1 MKAPKLTIRVDL
13 GGGRALGPG
22 KVRLLE
28 AIDKAGSISEAAR
41 ELNIS
46 YPRAWRMVDDL
57 NGCFRARVIKPQRGG
72 ADGGDLTRP
81 NHSRQ
86 AAVRPLIRSERL
98 LIGPA
103 HSPHPPRRQT
113 STARVAGV
121 PPTIDLGAT
130 VKSP

>member
-1 MKAPKLTIRVDL
+1 MSRTSYQRC
-13 GGGRALGPG
+13 G
-22 KVRLLE
+22 LLVPL
-28 AIDKAGSISEAAR
+28 R
-41 ELNIS
+41 
-46 YPRAWRMVDDL
+46 WRH
-57 NGCFRARVIKPQRGG
+57 A
-72 ADGGDLTRP
+72 GGDLTRP

-113 STARVAGV
+113 STGRVAGV